1 MLAVKYYVTFINQQE
16 VKHMSRIGKAPIT
29 LPAGVEVKVSNG
41 NVVTVKGPK
50 GELQQAVDADIK
62 VSIENNVLTV
72 TRPTDQ
78 KRHKAMHG
86 LYRALL
92 NNMVFGVTTGYK
104 VQQELVGVGYKAAND
119 GNVLD
124 LTLGYSHHIYFEIP
138 KEIKVKTEQEKGKN
152 PIITLESADKQLI
165 GQVAA
170 KIRSLRKPEPYKGKG
185 IKFVGEQLRRKAGKT
200 ASK

>member
-1 MLAVKYYVTFINQQE
+1 
-16 VKHMSRIGKAPIT
+16 MSRIGKAPIK
-29 LPAGVEVKVSNG
+29 LPAGVELNVSNG
-41 NVVTVKGPK
+41 NIITVKGPK
-50 GELQQAVDADIK
+50 GELHQTVDADIT
-62 VSIENNVLTV
+62 VAVENNEILVK
-72 TRPTDQ
+72 RPTDQ

-86 LYRALL
+86 LYRSLI
-92 NNMVFGVTTGYK
+92 NNMVTGVTTGYTVK
-104 VQQELVGVGYKAAND
+104 QELVGVGYKAAND
-119 GNVLD
+119 GNILD

-138 KEIKVKTEQEKGKN
+138 KEVKVKTEQEKGKN